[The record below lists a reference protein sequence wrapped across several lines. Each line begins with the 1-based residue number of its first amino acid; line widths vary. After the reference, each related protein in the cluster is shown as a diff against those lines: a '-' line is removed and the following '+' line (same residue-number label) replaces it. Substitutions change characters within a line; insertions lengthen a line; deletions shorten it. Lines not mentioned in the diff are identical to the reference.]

1 MSLQEFLHLIEGKYE
16 IVDNEEKNYVA
27 DEMDTE
33 KYIVESV
40 SDINGVIR
48 IQVSKQS
55 VIPNDL
61 GQKWVEE
68 HIKNYGIMPN
78 ILMDA
83 K

>member
-16 IVDNEEKNYVA
+16 IVDNEEKSYDA
-27 DEMDTE
+27 DEIDTE
-33 KYIVESV
+33 KYIVESI
-40 SDINGVIR
+40 SDINGIIR

-68 HIKNYGIMPN
+68 HIKQYGTMPN
-78 ILMDA
+78 IFDGC
-83 K
+83 